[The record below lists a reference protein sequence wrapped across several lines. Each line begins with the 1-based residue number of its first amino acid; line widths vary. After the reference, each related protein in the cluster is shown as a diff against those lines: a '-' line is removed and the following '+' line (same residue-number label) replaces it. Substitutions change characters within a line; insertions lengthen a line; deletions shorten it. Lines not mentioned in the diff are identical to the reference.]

1 MYDEKYDE
9 KYHKR
14 EIELNKFITYCKEH
28 LIDTYIINRC
38 SDNMFEDIARIDI
51 IYSDNCVY
59 LDVISHYN
67 SYIFRFKDD
76 ESVKQFANKNKIHLK
91 YDKYSFDYNE
101 PETIIN
107 GHRLKSFLY
116 TLNNGHI
123 YIESNTTSKL
133 IGKMNISIIRQM
145 LFYNMDVVVLSEK
158 NIVTH
163 IGVVKDNMIQWGKNV
178 FISKGIY
185 VKCTE
190 PSEEIT
196 NAVISKVILSNLNGE

>member
-1 MYDEKYDE
+1 MQEA
-9 KYHKR
+9 R
-14 EIELNKFITYCKEH
+14 EFIEENKQLYKKMLSNQAFDLLFSNKKLSTAQVRLLAKHVAEDVTDNIPKIADTSTINHCTSLFNGIFTRFISAITG
-28 LIDTYIINRC
+28 DNGYIK
-38 SDNMFEDIARIDI
+38 IAATA
-51 IYSDNCVY
+51 NNVY
-59 LDVISHYN
+59 V
-67 SYIFRFKDD
+67 
-76 ESVKQFANKNKIHLK
+76 
-91 YDKYSFDYNE
+91 
-101 PETIIN
+101 
-107 GHRLKSFLY
+107 
-116 TLNNGHI
+116 
-123 YIESNTTSKL
+123 ESNTTSKL
-133 IGKMNISIIRQM
+133 IGKTNISIIRQM

>member
-1 MYDEKYDE
+1 MMYDEKYDE

-14 EIELNKFITYCKEH
+14 EIELNKFIAYCKEH
-28 LIDTYIINRC
+28 SIDTYIINRR

-123 YIESNTTSKL
+123 YIDTFDEESHLDVISVDMAYVL
-133 IGKMNISIIRQM
+133 IH
-145 LFYNMDVVVLSEK
+145 K
-158 NIVTH
+158 NIDTIIDKSSDVIPSVDCVTA
-163 IGVVKDNMIQWGKNV
+163 GW
-178 FISKGIY
+178 Y
-185 VKCTE
+185 VANKV
-190 PSEEIT
+190 PPVL
-196 NAVISKVILSNLNGE
+196 NALVNTHKVLLSLA